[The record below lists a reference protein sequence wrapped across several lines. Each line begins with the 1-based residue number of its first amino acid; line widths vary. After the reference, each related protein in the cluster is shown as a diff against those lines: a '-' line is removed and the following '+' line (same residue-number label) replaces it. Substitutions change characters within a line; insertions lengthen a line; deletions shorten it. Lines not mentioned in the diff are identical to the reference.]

1 MPTNISM
8 VIDEPIYSGTKVIDA
23 LIPIGKGQRE
33 LILGDR
39 QTGKT
44 TLAIDMILSQ
54 KNTDVKCIYV
64 SIAQKKT
71 SVLSAIEAF
80 RAGGVLDQ
88 TIVIVAGADDA
99 PALRYIAPYC
109 GVTMAEFFLDQGMD
123 VLIVYDDLSKHA
135 DSYRELS
142 LLLRRP
148 PGREAYPGDIFYAV
162 DRKSVV

>member
-1 MPTNISM
+1 MIERVAPG
-8 VIDEPIYSGTKVIDA
+8 VVDRAPIDEPIYSGTKIIDA
-23 LIPIGKGQRE
+23 LIPVGKGQRE

-123 VLIVYDDLSKHA
+123 VLIGKGFLDL
-135 DSYRELS
+135 
-142 LLLRRP
+142 
-148 PGREAYPGDIFYAV
+148 V
-162 DRKSVV
+162 DGGCGHRH